1 LGQEFAVELEIWAY
15 PLGYGEN
22 AVPVLIGEEY
32 VVSQVLSEDYA

>member
-1 LGQEFAVELEIWAY
+1 LGQEFTVELEIWAY

-32 VVSQVLSEDYA
+32 VSQVLSEDYA